1 MYQRRQQNNH
11 NDDNYDRVYL
21 STVCVVVVTVNTL
34 DGTTHVMYNLTNRQI
49 MKVKEQGLRMAAW
62 SGCITLVSH
71 VI

>member
-1 MYQRRQQNNH
+1 MYQRRQQNNY

-34 DGTTHVMYNLTNRQI
+34 DGATHVMYNLTNRQI
-49 MKVKEQGLRMAAW
+49 MKVKELGLRMAAS